1 PETVLQYTQPDR
13 DRLTITGRV
22 DGRDVVAAYERRP
35 MKRESEDL
43 RFTHPVPDED
53 APTLDFP

>member
-1 PETVLQYTQPDR
+1 MLQYTQPDR